1 MSIPRYLK
9 ERFFRPRNARM
20 LAEAAARLP
29 ERVTASPIY
38 LQVEA
43 TNRCNL
49 RCVMCPIEDLTR
61 ARRKKRL
68 SVKEFERILNEL
80 PYVESLHL
88 QGIGEPLT
96 HPHIAELVACA
107 RARGI
112 AAGIITNGTLLDRE
126 AGEALIRAKL
136 SSAIVSLDSADAG
149 NYQAIR
155 KGADFQ
161 EVTDNIRQFVALRQH
176 LGSPEPLI
184 GIMMVAM
191 HNNVHELREMVR
203 LANDLGVDA
212 LTVKGL
218 NTAVAP
224 QLELNTAQ
232 QQASEAQRLLAG
244 LALRPGFQVQL
255 AYLERSPVVRCRWPW
270 TRAYVTAEG
279 DVTPCCNCPDA
290 RQVSFGNLF
299 NRPMREIW
307 NNEAYRAFRREL
319 RDGMPEVCR
328 HCPDWHQPM

>member
-1 MSIPRYLK
+1 MNFPRYLK
-9 ERFFRPRNARM
+9 ERFFRPRNARI
-20 LAEAAARLP
+20 LSEAAARLP
-29 ERVTASPIY
+29 ERVAAAPTY

-68 SVKEFERILNEL
+68 SVEEFAHILNEF
-80 PYVESLHL
+80 PYIESLHL

-96 HPHIAELVACA
+96 NPHIAELVACA
-107 RARGI
+107 KTRGI
-112 AAGIITNGTLLDRE
+112 GTGVITNGTVLDRE
-126 AGEALIRAKL
+126 AGEALIRAGL
-136 SSAIVSLDSADAG
+136 SNAIVSLDSADAD

-161 EVTDNIRQFVALRQH
+161 EVTDNIRKFVLLRQD
-176 LGSPEPLI
+176 LDSPTPSI

-191 HNNVHELREMVR
+191 NNNVHELREMVR
-203 LANDLGVDA
+203 LANDLGVDF

-218 NTAVAP
+218 NPAVAP
-224 QLELNTAQ
+224 GLELNPSQ
-232 QQASEAQRLLAG
+232 QQANETLGLLADP
-244 LALRPGFQVQL
+244 ALRPGFQVQL

-299 NRPMREIW
+299 DRPMREIW

-319 RDGMPEVCR
+319 RDGMPDVCR

>member
-1 MSIPRYLK
+1 
-9 ERFFRPRNARM
+9 M
-20 LAEAAARLP
+20 LAEAAVQLP
-29 ERVTASPIY
+29 ERVAAHPTY
-38 LQVEA
+38 LQVEV

-49 RCVMCPIEDLTR
+49 RCIMCPIEDLTR
-61 ARRKKRL
+61 ARRKKHL
-68 SVKEFERILNEL
+68 SVEEFERILNEF

-96 HPHIAELVACA
+96 NPYFAELVACA

-112 AAGIITNGTLLDRE
+112 AAGVITNGTLLDLE
-126 AGEALIRAKL
+126 AGEALICAGL
-136 SSAIVSLDSADAG
+136 SSMIISLDSADAG

-161 EVTDNIRQFVALRQH
+161 EVIDNIRGFVALRQH
-176 LGSPEPLI
+176 LGSSTPWI
-184 GIMMVAM
+184 GNMMVAM
-191 HNNVHELREMVR
+191 YNNVHELREMVQ

-218 NTAVAP
+218 NTAVVP
-224 QLELNTAQ
+224 QLELSAPQ
-232 QQASEAQRLLAG
+232 QQASEAQGLLAG
-244 LALRPGFQVQL
+244 LVMRPGFQVQL
-255 AYLERSPVVRCRWPW
+255 AYLERSLVVRCRWPW
-270 TRAYVTAEG
+270 TGAYVTAEG

-299 NRPMREIW
+299 RRPMREIW
-307 NNEAYRAFRREL
+307 NNEAYRTFRREL

-328 HCPDWHQPM
+328 PCPDWHRQM